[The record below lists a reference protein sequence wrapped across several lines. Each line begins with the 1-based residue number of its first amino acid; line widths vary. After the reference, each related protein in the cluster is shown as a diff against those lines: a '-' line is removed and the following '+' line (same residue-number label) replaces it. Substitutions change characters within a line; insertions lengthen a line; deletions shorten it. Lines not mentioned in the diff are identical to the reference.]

1 MRQSVEI
8 IRDPF
13 TLCSS
18 LQIIRETEHWI
29 ALNKPA
35 GQSVEGLN
43 LPFLTLE
50 QAVRNHLPNGYLGIV
65 HRIDRPTSGL
75 VVMAKKKSAHR
86 HLQQQFEKRMIRKDY
101 LAVTEYPLP
110 RKANTL
116 QQWHR
121 RSGDRK
127 KALIT
132 DQPVKGSKEARL
144 WFRQVAEANGQTLV
158 QVRLFTGRYHQIR
171 AQFAQMGCALLD
183 DQLYG
188 ATKQSEDIAIG
199 LHAWR
204 LQLRDPADRSDIT
217 LAAPTPANQPW
228 PGQWQDLITLD

>member
-1 MRQSVEI
+1 MS
-8 IRDPF
+8 
-13 TLCSS
+13 SS

-50 QAVRNHLPNGYLGIV
+50 QAVRNHLPKGYLGIV

-75 VVMAKKKSAHR
+75 LIMAKKKSAHR

-101 LAVTEYPLP
+101 LAVMEHPLP
-110 RKANTL
+110 KKAETL

-121 RSGDRK
+121 KSADRK

-132 DQPVKGSKEARL
+132 DQQAKGSKEARL
-144 WFRQVAEANGQTLV
+144 WYRKVAEADGQALI

-171 AQFAQMGCALLD
+171 AQFAQMGCPLLN

-188 ATKQSEDIAIG
+188 ATNQSEDIAIG

-204 LQLRDPADRSDIT
+204 LQFRAPDDGSLIS
-217 LAAPTPANQPW
+217 LAAPTPESALW
-228 PGQWQDLITLD
+228 PASWQNLSDLP